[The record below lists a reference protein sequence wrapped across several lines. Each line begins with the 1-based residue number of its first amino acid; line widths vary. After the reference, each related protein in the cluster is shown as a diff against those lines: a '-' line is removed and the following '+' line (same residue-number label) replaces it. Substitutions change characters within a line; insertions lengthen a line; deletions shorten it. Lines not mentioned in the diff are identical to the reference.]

1 MLASVMVDLL
11 VEERRPGNSTCRY
24 GWSLILFV
32 SCRTSAVARYPV
44 GNLHEAL
51 RRVAGMAHTSA
62 VSRLA
67 SRPRLGRRPA
77 RLPSQTSTT
86 DAEEDPPVDFSTLVG
101 SLSEVESVIGRWDQ
115 LVDAIT
121 LRRMVPPRVLPLSR
135 TAQEY
140 ADDILSVAVIVHP
153 PGLGRRL
160 VAGLRD
166 QLPRFGLGGVVADM
180 GYFLSPVATPAASPG
195 DASTRQS
202 WSVTWRPEH
211 LDDLLRPIPLSLPPA
226 VLGASSVPTW
236 PRERKVALLDT
247 GDEGA
252 TRQVGFELDHSGEE
266 NPSDSSGHGTSVGDL
281 IRVAASHT
289 MVDSISVEER
299 YQQHRVQR
307 MIDGYA
313 GSGTRVP
320 VLVCAAG
327 KYCPNELIDYPATV
341 PGVVVAMGLDWSG
354 EIADYNCPPLP
365 GTDPFVVGAYGG
377 VEHDPLGTIS
387 RPGIANRTLYGS
399 SYATALVAATVAS
412 L

>member
-1 MLASVMVDLL
+1 
-11 VEERRPGNSTCRY
+11 
-24 GWSLILFV
+24 
-32 SCRTSAVARYPV
+32 
-44 GNLHEAL
+44 
-51 RRVAGMAHTSA
+51 MAHTSA

-266 NPSDSSGHGTSVGDL
+266 NPSDSRGHGTSVGAL
-281 IRVAASHT
+281 LRVAASHAK
-289 MVDSISVEER
+289 VDSFRVLQRDRRLIHSGLLLRALTETLFPVFGYQVVAIPQRARISVEER
-299 YQQHRVQR
+299 YQQHSVQR

-327 KYCPNELIDYPATV
+327 NDGPNELIDYPATV